1 VDLIRQSQNL
11 ETILNRAR
19 RFVNILSM
27 ASGLYQ
33 CLLLFCKALGTRLDR
48 LVEIK
53 NLRSEGDGAFSDA
66 QEGIDRGDEVLMVG
80 IANALNLCLL
90 ITCES

>member
-1 VDLIRQSQNL
+1 
-11 ETILNRAR
+11 
-19 RFVNILSM
+19 M
-27 ASGLYQ
+27 
-33 CLLLFCKALGTRLDR
+33 DR

-66 QEGIDRGDEVLMVG
+66 QEGIDGGDEVLMVG